1 MERIVERSVL
11 FDFYGNLLTEH
22 QRRIYEDIVNNDYSL
37 SEIGEAMGISRQGVH
52 DIVKRIDKILAEYE
66 DKLHFVENY
75 NKNLE
80 TIDKIKSVISEIKDG
95 KDEIDYLEGLVE
107 SLEEGM

>member
-22 QRRIYEDIVNNDYSL
+22 QRKIYEDIVNNDYSL

-80 TIDKIKSVISEIKDG
+80 TIDKIKTVISEIKDG

>member
-22 QRRIYEDIVNNDYSL
+22 QRKIYEDIVNNDYSL